1 VKQERQAVRRARD
14 AELIAVL
21 QEGLPLL
28 ARPYAAIGA
37 RIGMS
42 EDDVLARLHELRT
55 EGIITR
61 FGVVVRHH
69 ELGYRSNAM
78 VVWDAPDERVTAL
91 GRRLAALE
99 FVTLCYRRARQLPAW
114 PYNLYCMIHGRD
126 RASVQ
131 AKIAEAIAACGL
143 QGLRHEVLFSRRRFK
158 QCGARYLLAAD
169 YKLAAGAWK

>member
-1 VKQERQAVRRARD
+1 MKQELHAVRRARD

-21 QEGLPLL
+21 QEGLPLV

-42 EDDVLARLHELRT
+42 EDDVRARLCELQA
-55 EGIITR
+55 EGTIKR

-91 GRRLAALE
+91 GQRLAALE

-131 AKIAEAIAACGL
+131 AKITEAIAACGL
-143 QGLRHEVLFSRRRFK
+143 QGLPHEVLFSRRRFK
-158 QCGARYLLAAD
+158 QCGARYVHTAD
-169 YKLAAGAWK
+169 YKLAAGAGK